1 MAQITDA
8 ISFEAADLF
17 YSTNGSS
24 WTEVS
29 GETNMVSTSGFART
43 KGELATFDGNGP
55 IVKVGKQG
63 TGEVTFKA
71 AYRENASGL
80 YKVALDAHTNNT
92 DLYFRWIPKGT
103 TTSNYRFSSGAGRV
117 LEKPLPAGA
126 ANSGDIVTVD
136 IKITVGDVTQDTVP

>member
-17 YSTNGSS
+17 YSTNGSV

-29 GETNMVSTSGFART
+29 GETNMVAASGFART

-55 IVKVGKQG
+55 ILKVGKQG

-80 YKVALDAHTNNT
+80 YKVALDAHTNNSA
-92 DLYFRWIPKGT
+92 LYYRWTPKGT
-103 TTSNYRFSSGAGRV
+103 TTANYRFTTGAGYV
-117 LEKPLPAGA
+117 IEKPLPVGS
-126 ANSGDIVTVD
+126 ANSGDVLTVD
-136 IKITVGDVTQDTVP
+136 VKIAVGDVTQDAVP